1 MRRAGRSFAAMTERL
16 HHMAFR
22 CRDSEETRAFYED
35 VIGLPLAAAL
45 PIEVSATGR
54 PVHVMH
60 TFFALKDGS
69 FVAFFEVPESP
80 FEFKP
85 QHDFD
90 LHLALEAEP
99 EEIER
104 ATAAARTRGI
114 EVRGPSD
121 HGFIQSTYF
130 RDPNGYV
137 VELARRTHIH
147 DAFDAEAPKAA
158 RAILDA
164 WKAKVAQPA

>member
-1 MRRAGRSFAAMTERL
+1 MTQRL

-22 CRDSEETRAFYED
+22 CRCSEETRVFYEE

-60 TFFALKDGS
+60 TFFALDDGS
-69 FVAFFEVPESP
+69 FVAFFEVPDSP
-80 FEFKP
+80 FDFKP

-90 LHLALEAEP
+90 LHMALEAEP
-99 EEIER
+99 AAVER
-104 ATAAARTRGI
+104 AVAAATARGL
-114 EVRGPSD
+114 EVRGPSE
-121 HGFIQSTYF
+121 HGFIRSTYF

-137 VELARRTHIH
+137 VELSVRTHIH
-147 DAFDAEAPKAA
+147 EAFEAEAPKAA

-164 WKAKVAQPA
+164 WKAKQAERAGQPA

>member
-1 MRRAGRSFAAMTERL
+1 MINQL

-45 PIEVSATGR
+45 ELKTSATGR
-54 PVHVMH
+54 PVEALHS
-60 TFFALKDGS
+60 FFEIRDGS
-69 FVAFFEVPESP
+69 FLAFFEVPGQP

-90 LHLALEAEP
+90 LHIALQADLAAVQ
-99 EEIER
+99 
-104 ATAAARTRGI
+104 AAVTAAKVRGLEI
-114 EVRGPSD
+114 RGPSD
-121 HGFIQSTYF
+121 HDFIRSTYF

-137 VELARRTHIH
+137 VELAVPVPQGGEVL
-147 DAFDAEAPKAA
+147 AAA
-158 RAILDA
+158 RGMARAQLEA
-164 WKAKVAQPA
+164 WTARRRNTVAV

>member
-1 MRRAGRSFAAMTERL
+1 MTERL

-22 CRDSEETRAFYED
+22 CRDSEETRVFYEE

-69 FVAFFEVPESP
+69 FVAFFEVPDSP
-80 FEFKP
+80 FEFKD

-90 LHLALEAEP
+90 LHMALQAEP
-99 EEIER
+99 EEIAR
-104 ATAAARTRGI
+104 ATAAAKARGI

-121 HGFIQSTYF
+121 HGFISSTYF

-137 VELARRTHIH
+137 VELAQRTHIH

-164 WKAKVAQPA
+164 WRAKVAQTA

>member
-1 MRRAGRSFAAMTERL
+1 MPARL

-35 VIGLPLAAAL
+35 IIGLPLAAAL
-45 PIEVSATGR
+45 PIEVTKTGR
-54 PVHVMH
+54 QARVLH

-69 FVAFFEVPESP
+69 FIAFFEAPEQP
-80 FEFKP
+80 FDFRP

-90 LHLALEAEP
+90 LHIALESDAQEV
-99 EEIER
+99 ER
-104 ATAAARTRGI
+104 VTAAARRAGV

-121 HGFIQSTYF
+121 HGFVTSHYF

-137 VELARRTHIH
+137 VELAVKSSAHPSFER
-147 DAFDAEAPKAA
+147 EAPAQA
-158 RAILDA
+158 HAILRA
-164 WKAKVAQPA
+164 WRQAATAAAPQA